1 VAENAEI
8 FYTFLILEVIPQAMP
23 RQNTKHYK
31 LSTNKQMPFSFK
43 TTSAK

>member
-1 VAENAEI
+1 
-8 FYTFLILEVIPQAMP
+8 MP

-43 TTSAK
+43 TTSAKWP